1 MEDSKPDN
9 FDLSFRILG
18 NEIIGLSLS
27 SQSTA
32 RNWTAFGLIVLV
44 VLTILMAEV
53 GPTIVEIFGEK
64 T

>member
-1 MEDSKPDN
+1 MSDSKPDN

-18 NEIIGLSLS
+18 NEILGLSLS

-44 VLTILMAEV
+44 VLTIVMAEV
-53 GPTIVEIFGEK
+53 GPTLVEIFGE
-64 T
+64 